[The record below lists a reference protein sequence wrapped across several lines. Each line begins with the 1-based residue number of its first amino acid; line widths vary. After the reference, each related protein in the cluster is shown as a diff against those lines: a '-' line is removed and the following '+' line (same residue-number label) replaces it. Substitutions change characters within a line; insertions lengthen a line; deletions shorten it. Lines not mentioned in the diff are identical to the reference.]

1 MKKILGIIMFAVVLM
16 LVGCSEDESTE
27 DKANDADV
35 IIDAE
40 EEGIDLVS
48 DGELTFAASGEFKPF
63 SYMEGNEMVG
73 YDAAV
78 GRAIAAHMGLEANAE
93 RATFSGIVTGVSEGR
108 YDLAVASHTI
118 TEERLE
124 QVDFSI
130 PYYYSGPV
138 VWVRSDS
145 DVAEEADLEGLEI
158 AIARGTTYLKMA
170 EQYTDNIPQLDSD
183 VVALQSLANGHY
195 DVVITD
201 DVTGNEAINNGLDLK
216 PAFYLGVSEQGIAV
230 NKDNP
235 ELLAAVNEI
244 LQAMIDSGELKALA
258 EEWVGSDITIEPEG
272 AE

>member
-1 MKKILGIIMFAVVLM
+1 MLGLVLM
-16 LVGCSEDESTE
+16 LVACGEDDTTGDNDS
-27 DKANDADV
+27 DSDADV
-35 IIDAE
+35 IVDAE
-40 EEGIDLVS
+40 DEGFDLVS
-48 DGELTFAASGEFKPF
+48 EGELTFAASGEFKPF

-78 GRAIAAHMGLEANAE
+78 GRAIAEHMGLEPNAE

-108 YDLAVASHTI
+108 YDMAVASHTI

-124 QVDFSI
+124 EVDFSI

-145 DVAEEADLEGLEI
+145 DVASEADLEGLEI
-158 AIARGTTYLKMA
+158 AVARGTTYLDMA
-170 EQYTDNIPQLDSD
+170 EEYTDNIPQLDSD
-183 VVALQSLANGHY
+183 VVALQSLDNGHY

-216 PAFYLGVSEQGIAV
+216 PAFYLGVSEQGVAV

-244 LQAMIDSGELKALA
+244 LQEMIDSGELKELA
-258 EEWVGSDITIEPEG
+258 EEWVGSDITVEPEG